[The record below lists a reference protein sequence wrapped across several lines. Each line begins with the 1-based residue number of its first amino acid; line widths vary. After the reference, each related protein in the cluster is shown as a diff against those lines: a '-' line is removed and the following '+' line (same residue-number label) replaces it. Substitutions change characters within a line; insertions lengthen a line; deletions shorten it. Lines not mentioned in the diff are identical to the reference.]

1 MPPEKTVFIVA
12 GEASGDLHAGKLAEN
27 LRKLLPSVRM
37 LGLGGQQMR
46 AAGVQLLFSVE
57 QLSFMGFFEV
67 ISHLPFMRRVMNTS
81 LDKLRQEKPE
91 LLILVDYPGFNLRL
105 AERAREMGLKVMYYI
120 SPQIWAWGS
129 NRLEKI
135 KDTVDKM
142 VVILPFEE
150 KLYKKA
156 GVDVEFVGHP
166 LLEEIDFDPNPE
178 QFYRRLDIPP
188 ERPIL
193 GLLPGSRLQ
202 EVRRI
207 LPVMLK
213 SAEKVLREF
222 SSMIP
227 VIGLAPTLRQE
238 EVQPYLKTFSGETR
252 MVEIGIYDLMRHSR
266 LMLVASGTATL
277 ETAVIGTPFLI
288 VYKTSFLTYL
298 VARRM
303 ISIPHIGLV
312 NVVAEKKIVS
322 EFVQNQAK
330 PEKIAAEALSLLKD
344 KEKYD
349 RLRNEL
355 GGVKGK
361 LGEPGA
367 ALKAARI
374 ACDMIDSRG
383 RIG

>member
-1 MPPEKTVFIVA
+1 MPRGKTVFIAA

-27 LRKLLPSVRM
+27 LRQLLPSVRM
-37 LGLGGQQMR
+37 LGLGGEQMR
-46 AAGVQLLFSVE
+46 AAGVQLLFGVE
-57 QLSFMGFFEV
+57 QLSFMGFFEI
-67 ISHLPFMRRVMNTS
+67 ISHLPFMRRVMKTS
-81 LDKLRQEKPE
+81 LDKLRQEKPD

-105 AERAREMGLKVMYYI
+105 AGRAREMGLKVMYYI

-135 KDTVDKM
+135 KKTIDKM

-150 KLYKKA
+150 KLYKEA

-166 LLEEIDFDPNPE
+166 LLEEIDFDPDPE
-178 QFYRRLDIPP
+178 EFYKRLDIPQ

-193 GLLPGSRLQ
+193 GLLPGSRPQ

-213 SAEKVLREF
+213 SAEKVLKEF
-222 SSMIP
+222 SSIIA
-227 VIGLAPTLRQE
+227 VIGLAPTLRKE
-238 EVQPYLKTFSGETR
+238 EVQPYLKTFSGESR
-252 MVEIGIYDLMRHSR
+252 LIESGIYDLMRHSR
-266 LMLVASGTATL
+266 LVLVASGTATL

-298 VARRM
+298 LARRM

-312 NVVAEKKIVS
+312 NVVAGKKIVS

-330 PEKIAAEALSLLKD
+330 PEKIAAEVLALLKD
-344 KEKYD
+344 RGNYD
-349 RLRNEL
+349 RLKNEL

-383 RIG
+383 RIE